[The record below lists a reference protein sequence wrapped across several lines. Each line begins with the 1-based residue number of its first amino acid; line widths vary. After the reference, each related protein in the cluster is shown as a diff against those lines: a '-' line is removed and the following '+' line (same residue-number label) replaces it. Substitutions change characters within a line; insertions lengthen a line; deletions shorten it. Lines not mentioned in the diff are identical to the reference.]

1 MKAHLLYPHRDLDPA
16 GSLPAHADA
25 LIADLGLDTVFEAMA
40 RGDEFLHGIAKTTM
54 LASLDD
60 AGQILY
66 RQDILRDCVMHPD
79 VVRQIYDLAVEA
91 IHREHKVWGVLAR
104 FPESTLHHAIEVLE
118 LFVEMLKRL
127 RGIAHEHAADFRSE
141 GFATFF
147 TMIVTELDD
156 DYFQVVSDHLKQMRF
171 RDGVLIS
178 ARLGK
183 GGKGRDYTLRKRNKV
198 KQSWLERLT
207 GGDRSS
213 FSFTIPDRDDGGF
226 RALSDLQGRG
236 INLVANALAR
246 STDHILSFFHMLRA
260 ELGFYVACLNLH
272 DTLTGK
278 AEPFCFPTT
287 LVGPGEPMLSFTG
300 LYDTSLSLN
309 IEPRVVGNDVNADGK
324 SLIVITGANEG
335 GKSTFLR
342 SVGLAQL
349 MMHSGMFV
357 PAESYASSVCAGL
370 VTHFRREEDE
380 TMSSGKLDEEL
391 ARMSEIA
398 DHIRPTY
405 VLLCNESF
413 AATNEREGSQIAR
426 EIFRALLEGG
436 VKVFVVTHMFD
447 LADGFY
453 RQHLDGALFLRAERE
468 FDGRRTFRLSEGEPL
483 RTSFGEDVYEQV
495 FAATEDAAPA
505 DPAAVGHQ

>member
-1 MKAHLLYPHRDLDPA
+1 M
-16 GSLPAHADA
+16 
-25 LIADLGLDTVFEAMA
+25 IADLGLDTVFEAMA

-324 SLIVITGANEG
+324 SLIDDHRRQPGREVD
-335 GKSTFLR
+335 
-342 SVGLAQL
+342 
-349 MMHSGMFV
+349 V
-357 PAESYASSVCAGL
+357 PAQ
-370 VTHFRREEDE
+370 RRP
-380 TMSSGKLDEEL
+380 G
-391 ARMSEIA
+391 AA
-398 DHIRPTY
+398 DD
-405 VLLCNESF
+405 
-413 AATNEREGSQIAR
+413 AERHVRGR
-426 EIFRALLEGG
+426 G
-436 VKVFVVTHMFD
+436 VV
-447 LADGFY
+447 
-453 RQHLDGALFLRAERE
+453 RAERLRRRLHALQAGG
-468 FDGRRTFRLSEGEPL
+468 GRHDEERQTR
-483 RTSFGEDVYEQV
+483 
-495 FAATEDAAPA
+495 
-505 DPAAVGHQ
+505 